1 MINNYLFEVAL
12 NLLSNPATTGEPNNC
27 DGIAQ
32 SNHEYMDLSLKGM
45 HLGEVVTYHTCFI
58 SKGFVQTGTE
68 TFVKFYLTKT

>member
-45 HLGEVVTYHTCFI
+45 HLGEV
-58 SKGFVQTGTE
+58 QL
-68 TFVKFYLTKT
+68 LTTHVS